1 MHFEAFGHAD
11 LAAGQMMRLETLFR
25 LYSQTRLG
33 RETLDGDFK
42 HGGLLG
48 ADSPPE
54 HFSVSVT
61 DPRCEPWISLVL
73 DVLSGNPS
81 LWSAF

>member
-33 RETLDGDFK
+33 RSEKLRTETSNMACWELTPLQSCFRD
-42 HGGLLG
+42 
-48 ADSPPE
+48 
-54 HFSVSVT
+54 FSVSV
-61 DPRCEPWISLVL
+61 IHGV
-73 DVLSGNPS
+73 NPG
-81 LWSAF
+81 